1 MINLKRSQCQ
11 QEEIQLHIQKGY
23 GVFTCDIFK
32 SCCKQKEKN
41 VVVLGGNNCTLSLL
55 SSALEIFCPSKSLVG
70 SISSASILPQMVLRS
85 QLVLGIRLDSGAGR
99 LLWVLGQAQ
108 VPGWPNQ
115 IEGKHL
121 HLMAGGRDFSF
132 SVGFDQGERHPSCC
146 CL

>member
-1 MINLKRSQCQ
+1 MGI
-11 QEEIQLHIQKGY
+11 
-23 GVFTCDIFK
+23 T
-32 SCCKQKEKN
+32 
-41 VVVLGGNNCTLSLL
+41 TLLLL
-55 SSALEIFCPSKSLVG
+55 SSALEIFCPSNSLVG

-85 QLVLGIRLDSGAGR
+85 QLVLGICLDSGAGR

-132 SVGFDQGERHPSCC
+132 SVGFDQGDIHLAATCDCQLPYNHEGNQPLNVTEAEDSSVETGKASAS
-146 CL
+146 LGMVWSD